1 MIIIIVVA
9 IIIIPIPQMRKLWYL
24 VVKKS
29 RFKKFLSGEGTIWAQ
44 TAWLLS
50 LCSQP
55 FYSAASS
62 TVDRRGSGEG
72 RGGGEGGRGGGGE
85 EKERGRGRGDREEGG
100 RGGGEGEEGRR
111 RDTWA
116 PRMLL
121 EFLDPKPGVPG
132 CLVVTQYTFFFFQV
146 SLNWVSIPWNLPK
159 IFCLSS
165 SLSLVLPLCL
175 KW

>member
-1 MIIIIVVA
+1 MTIIIIVVA

-55 FYSAASS
+55 IYSAASS

-72 RGGGEGGRGGGGE
+72 RGGGEGGRGEEEKKRREGGE
-85 EKERGRGRGDREEGG
+85 RETERKEEEEGEKG
-100 RGGGEGEEGRR
+100 
-111 RDTWA
+111 
-116 PRMLL
+116 
-121 EFLDPKPGVPG
+121 
-132 CLVVTQYTFFFFQV
+132 
-146 SLNWVSIPWNLPK
+146 
-159 IFCLSS
+159 
-165 SLSLVLPLCL
+165 
-175 KW
+175 